1 MKKLI
6 FAIFLMLAF
15 ITFYSCDSSKKKLQS
30 GIETVNKE
38 CPIDLGMIGEIS
50 SLEFDEEANE
60 VIMTM
65 TISKELPLKISALN
79 KLKNTLKRNMLGAWA
94 KSESGIILM
103 KEIAKADSKFT
114 MVIQAEES
122 NESLKINVSKNEIKD
137 LAEGKVDPIS
147 PRDMLEIM
155 ITSTNTQCP
164 MQIENGMIMSSV
176 SLEGNNFV
184 YNYSVDENLVSIE
197 AIKQNKSAVKAN
209 IKQILSSNDMTVKQ
223 MVKICKEANT
233 GIVYRYIGDV
243 SGDVCIIKFSSSEL

>member
-1 MKKLI
+1 MHFWKLNNDI
-6 FAIFLMLAF
+6 KSHNQ
-15 ITFYSCDSSKKKLQS
+15 TQTTKDGRQ
-30 GIETVNKE
+30 
-38 CPIDLGMIGEIS
+38 P
-50 SLEFDEEANE
+50 SLVCF
-60 VIMTM
+60 
-65 TISKELPLKISALN
+65 
-79 KLKNTLKRNMLGAWA
+79 TLHVWQRKFSIRIYGGKRNYCL
-94 KSESGIILM
+94 LPH
-103 KEIAKADSKFT
+103 
-114 MVIQAEES
+114 
-122 NESLKINVSKNEIKD
+122 EIKD

>member
-6 FAIFLMLAF
+6 FATFLMLAF

-30 GIETVNKE
+30 GIETANKE

-50 SLEFDEEANE
+50 SLEFDEETDE

-65 TISKELPLKISALN
+65 TISKELPLNI
-79 KLKNTLKRNMLGAWA
+79 KRSMLGAWA
-94 KSESGIILM
+94 KSESGMMLM

-114 MVIQAEES
+114 MVILAEES
-122 NESLKINVSKNEIKD
+122 NESLRINVSKNEIKD

-155 ITSTNTQCP
+155 ITSTNAQCP
-164 MQIENGMIMSSV
+164 MQIENGIIMSSV
-176 SLEGNNFV
+176 SLEGHNFV

-197 AIKQNKSAVKAN
+197 ALKQNKSAVKAN
-209 IKQILSSNDMTVKQ
+209 IKQILSSDDMMVKQ